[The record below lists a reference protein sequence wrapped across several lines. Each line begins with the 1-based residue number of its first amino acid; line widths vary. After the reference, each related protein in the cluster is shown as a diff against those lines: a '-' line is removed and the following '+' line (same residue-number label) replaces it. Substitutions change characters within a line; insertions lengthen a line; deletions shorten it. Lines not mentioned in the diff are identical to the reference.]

1 MLGAPEEADELLP
14 TLVLRCAGTPSAAW
28 KAAFSLA
35 IVLRSDDLG
44 PQTGQELGFPSKSPD
59 EMHEERSVPSPSLI
73 ILNATR

>member
-1 MLGAPEEADELLP
+1 MLGAPEEAGELLP
-14 TLVLRCAGTPSAAW
+14 TLVLLRCTGTPSAAW

-59 EMHEERSVPSPSLI
+59 EMHEERAVPSPSLI
-73 ILNATR
+73 ILNAT